1 MAYSGQFPNNIL
13 DHVLISKDNIID
25 KSNLNN
31 YSDTDSDSEENLIRM
46 KKNKNE
52 NKVWNEKEDNIILE
66 ERDKRIYGHTE
77 RVFKRFAKE
86 SCSENKK
93 SIRQI
98 RLRSIFLNNQN
109 PIRENILNT
118 SESHSSSDT
127 PIRSNKNW
135 TPEEDAIIIREHEN
149 DPNNYTA
156 AAMEYLP
163 DRTRESI
170 KTRWKNIHL
179 NKSSGN
185 AGSALKSGPKIRS
198 QMKVSYNLQ
207 TDIPQPP
214 IIEMPASV
222 EQDDEIVEM
231 ESSSD
236 RYEFESTHY
245 SDPVDKKDKNTSIES
260 NHQSN
265 YDDDDGND
273 INQNDEKK
281 DNIKK
286 RKLIDRFND
295 LEDCKEF
302 MTTEEYNDKRESLIG
317 LI

>member
-1 MAYSGQFPNNIL
+1 MEDLLTFPNNIL
-13 DHVLISKDNIID
+13 KHTSSSKEDIIN
-25 KSNLNN
+25 KMNS

-52 NKVWNEKEDNIILE
+52 VWNEKEDNIILE
-66 ERDKRIYGHTE
+66 ERDKRKYGHTK

-98 RLRSIFLNNQN
+98 LLRSIFLKNQN

-170 KTRWKNIHL
+170 KTRWYIHL
-179 NKSSGN
+179 KKSS
-185 AGSALKSGPKIRS
+185 
-198 QMKVSYNLQ
+198 
-207 TDIPQPP
+207 
-214 IIEMPASV
+214 
-222 EQDDEIVEM
+222 
-231 ESSSD
+231 
-236 RYEFESTHY
+236 

-265 YDDDDGND
+265 YDDNDGND

-302 MTTEEYNDKRESLIG
+302 MTTEEYNEKRKSLIG